1 MNKRRLTKSGVYVS
15 EISLGTW
22 QLGGKWGD
30 QFSEEVAYDTLNAA
44 TINGIDCYDTADV
57 YQGGAS
63 EIAIG
68 KYIKALDHK
77 PFVITKIGRKSNPH
91 TKESYNEENIRK
103 YINESRARLDVSAL
117 DMVLLHCPPSEVY
130 NNKEVFDILD
140 QIKEEGLI
148 KHYGVSVEKVS
159 EALDALKYP
168 NVEAIE
174 IIFNMFR
181 LKPTEVFFKEAQ
193 KQGVGIIVRVPLA
206 SGLLTG
212 KYNEKTSFNEN
223 DHRTTNRHGE
233 RFDKGETF
241 SGVDYDLG
249 LKAVKALKDIFKTE
263 ELTRIAI
270 RWILMFDA
278 VSTVIPGA
286 SQAKYVY
293 ENAASADLKPLTN
306 EEMDAVKKVYDTL
319 IKPSIHENW

>member
-44 TINGIDCYDTADV
+44 TINDIDCYDTADV

-63 EIAIG
+63 EVAIG
-68 KYIKALDHK
+68 KYIKTLEYK

-130 NNKEVFDILD
+130 NNKDVFDILD

-159 EALDALKYP
+159 EALDELK
-168 NVEAIE
+168 
-174 IIFNMFR
+174 
-181 LKPTEVFFKEAQ
+181 
-193 KQGVGIIVRVPLA
+193 
-206 SGLLTG
+206 
-212 KYNEKTSFNEN
+212 
-223 DHRTTNRHGE
+223 
-233 RFDKGETF
+233 
-241 SGVDYDLG
+241 
-249 LKAVKALKDIFKTE
+249 
-263 ELTRIAI
+263 
-270 RWILMFDA
+270 
-278 VSTVIPGA
+278 
-286 SQAKYVY
+286 
-293 ENAASADLKPLTN
+293 
-306 EEMDAVKKVYDTL
+306 
-319 IKPSIHENW
+319 

>member
-1 MNKRRLTKSGVYVS
+1 MNKRMLTKSGVYVS

-22 QLGGKWGD
+22 QLGGKWGEPFND
-30 QFSEEVAYDTLNAA
+30 DIAYETLKAATLNH
-44 TINGIDCYDTADV
+44 IDCYDTADV

-63 EIAIG
+63 EVAIG
-68 KYIKALDHK
+68 KYIKTIDNK

-91 TKESYNEENIRK
+91 TKESYNEENIRT
-103 YINESRARLDVSAL
+103 YINESRARLDVNAL

-130 NNKEVFDILD
+130 HSKAVFDILD
-140 QIKEEGLI
+140 RIKDEGLI

-159 EALDALKYP
+159 EALASLKYP

-181 LKPTEVFFKEAQ
+181 LKPTEIFFKEAK
-193 KQGVGIIVRVPLA
+193 KQGVGVIVRVPLA

-212 KYNEKTSFNEN
+212 KCNEKTSFNIH

-233 RFDKGETF
+233 QFDKGETF

-249 LKAVKALKDIFKTE
+249 LEAVKALKDIFKTE
-263 ELTRIAI
+263 ELTKIAI

-319 IKPSIHENW
+319 IKPFVHENW